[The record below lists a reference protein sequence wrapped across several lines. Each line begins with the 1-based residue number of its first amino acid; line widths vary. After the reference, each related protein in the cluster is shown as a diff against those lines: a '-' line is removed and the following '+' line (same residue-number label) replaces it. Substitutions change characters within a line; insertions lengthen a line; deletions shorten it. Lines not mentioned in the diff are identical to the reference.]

1 MTSLSRS
8 HVQMLASK
16 PPGKE
21 MDGKKT
27 LDLEM
32 VLLHKLLHETT
43 YSAYTWESLKEI
55 HSGGPQKVIISC
67 GPRCV
72 TLSLIWCGQTLSRR
86 NARGW
91 HSLSISELM
100 CLCNSLD
107 NMMQQMISK
116 SWLLNSLHMC
126 GQLGTSNISSNP
138 SLTLLVKQNVI
149 LWSNYPSLFLFPDKL
164 WFCSPVFNFL
174 EEEPLQK
181 LAWLY

>member
-8 HVQMLASK
+8 HVQTPASK

-32 VLLHKLLHETT
+32 VPLHKLWHQTT
-43 YSAYTWESLKEI
+43 YSTHTWESLEEI
-55 HSGGPQKVIISC
+55 HSGGPRKVIISC

-72 TLSLIWCGQTLSRR
+72 TLSVNWCGQTLSRR

-91 HSLSISELM
+91 HSLSISELT
-100 CLCNSLD
+100 CLCDSLD

-126 GQLGTSNISSNP
+126 GQLGPSNISSNP
-138 SLTLLVKQNVI
+138 SLTLLVKQNVS
-149 LWSNYPSLFLFPDKL
+149 LWSKLSISLSL
-164 WFCSPVFNFL
+164 SINFGFV
-174 EEEPLQK
+174 PLYLIFSRK
-181 LAWLY
+181 SHFKN